1 MRPTE
6 DVTVCVTC
14 RATSQPLQSLRP
26 DLIRAVGRFARS
38 QAGRSFLNRKPDR
51 QTEQPSRSL
60 QVSRLAK
67 LEEMLQQD
75 PNDPFLN
82 YAIAKEL
89 LSCGETESGLARL
102 EEVIDA
108 HPDYVPAYFQRGQSL
123 YEDGETDQARE
134 VIQAGIEVAA
144 RTGDQHA
151 EMEMRG
157 FLELL

>member
-1 MRPTE
+1 M
-6 DVTVCVTC
+6 
-14 RATSQPLQSLRP
+14 
-26 DLIRAVGRFARS
+26 
-38 QAGRSFLNRKPDR
+38 
-51 QTEQPSRSL
+51 
-60 QVSRLAK
+60 SRLAK
-67 LEEMLQQD
+67 LEELLQQD

-89 LSCGETESGLARL
+89 LSSGETEPGLARL
-102 EEVIDA
+102 KDVIES

-123 YEDGETDQARE
+123 HEDGQTDQARE
-134 VIQAGIEVAA
+134 VIEAGIEVAA